1 MSLVILVIHVSFI
14 CHSGVTHVS
23 FWSLAGIHQ
32 TPSADDGGSAGY
44 CADDARRHQQEQGT

>member
-44 CADDARRHQQEQGT
+44 CADDAGRH